1 METQLRQQTEQRQRA
16 EADLSAVRDLCIK
29 MDQQKD
35 LLMQQLEDKDV
46 TKTQV
51 KIFLLQ

>member
-35 LLMQQLEDKDV
+35 SLMQQLEDKDV

-51 KIFLLQ
+51 KIFLSQ